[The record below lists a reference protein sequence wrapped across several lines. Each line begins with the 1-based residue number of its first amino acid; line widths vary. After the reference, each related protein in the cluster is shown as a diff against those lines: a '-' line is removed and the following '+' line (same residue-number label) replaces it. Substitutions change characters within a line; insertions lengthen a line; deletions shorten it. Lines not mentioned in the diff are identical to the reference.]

1 MPPKRRGEIEVTTE
15 ERVNS
20 SPPTCF
26 QSSSPSSCEPALG
39 PQINLTRQKSY
50 SFEESSF
57 HQLQPI
63 CNSDSSSQLSA
74 LPFSHRINLST
85 SIPGPSIG
93 AMPMEEDICLDAAG
107 LSTQTPSGSQI
118 EYATP
123 NRELPYL
130 ILCDAERRKEY
141 LSLCVPLYQ
150 AAIKGDWKVAKDVI
164 DKYPGIVR
172 VAITRKWETALHI
185 AAAAKRTAFVKELV
199 ERMNEEDL
207 ALKNKDDNTAI
218 CFAAASGIVE
228 IAKVMVGKNRN
239 LPMIQGNKGMR
250 PIYMAALFGHRNMV
264 SYLYPVTNFGSL
276 AREEQISL
284 FLGTISADLYDLALK
299 ILEEDRSL
307 AYARDTNGE
316 TALHVLARKPST
328 IANKSDLGI
337 WKRSINSCFEWI
349 YHKDQMQTLAH
360 QLVEKLWE
368 YVLQLQDWE
377 ISKLIK
383 TPSKLLF
390 DAAELG
396 NEAIFN
402 LIYEIGAIKDL
413 IAAYK
418 DKNNNDNNNILHLAG
433 NLAPLSRRQIVSG
446 AALQMQRELLW
457 FQAVEKIVPPSYIKM
472 KNSKNQTPKELFAEE
487 HKKLL
492 KEGEKWMK
500 STATSCMLVA
510 TLIATVVFAAV
521 ITVPGG
527 ENNATGVPIFLK
539 EKWFLIFVI
548 SHAIALFSSSASII
562 MFLSILT
569 SRYAESDFLISL
581 PTRLMFG
588 ISTLFISIATMVLA
602 YTGAIFLIYDHK
614 HIWVPILIVFLA
626 CATVTLFAWQHFHL
640 WADTIRSTYW
650 SRFLFRPLKHRL
662 YN

>member
-130 ILCDAERRKEY
+130 ILCD
-141 LSLCVPLYQ
+141 
-150 AAIKGDWKVAKDVI
+150 
-164 DKYPGIVR
+164 GIVR

>member
-15 ERVNS
+15 EMVNS

-50 SFEESSF
+50 SFEGSSF

-63 CNSDSSSQLSA
+63 CNSNSRNQLSA
-74 LPFSHRINLST
+74 LPSSNRINIST

-93 AMPMEEDICLDAAG
+93 AMPMEEDICLDAEG

-118 EYATP
+118 ECATP

-130 ILCDAERRKEY
+130 ILCDEERRKEY

-150 AAIKGDWKVAKDVI
+150 AAIKGDWEVAKDVI
-164 DKYPGIVR
+164 EKYPVIVR

-185 AAAAKRTAFVKELV
+185 AAAEKRTAFVKELIKH
-199 ERMNEEDL
+199 MNEEDL

-228 IAKVMVGKNRN
+228 IAEVMVEKNNN
-239 LPMIQGNKGMR
+239 LPMIRGFK
-250 PIYMAALFGHRNMV
+250 
-264 SYLYPVTNFGSL
+264 
-276 AREEQISL
+276 
-284 FLGTISADLYDLALK
+284 
-299 ILEEDRSL
+299 
-307 AYARDTNGE
+307 
-316 TALHVLARKPST
+316 
-328 IANKSDLGI
+328 
-337 WKRSINSCFEWI
+337 WI
-349 YHKDQMQTLAH
+349 YYKDLMQTLAH
-360 QLVEKLWE
+360 QLVEKFWE
-368 YVLQLQDWE
+368 HVLQLQDWE
-377 ISKLIK
+377 ISKLTK
-383 TPSKLLF
+383 TPSELLF

-396 NEAIFN
+396 NVEFLIILIRAYPDLIWKVDQNNRSLFHTAVLYRQEAIFN

-418 DKNNNDNNNILHLAG
+418 DKNNTDNNNILHLAG
-433 NLAPLSRRQIVSG
+433 ILAPLSRRQIVLG

-457 FQAVEKIVPPSYIKM
+457 FQAVEKIVPPSYIKT
-472 KNSKNQTPKELFAEE
+472 KNSKNQTPKELFSEE

-527 ENNATGVPIFLK
+527 ENNDTGVPICLR
-539 EKWFLIFVI
+539 EKWFFIFVI
-548 SHAIALFSSSASII
+548 SDAIALFSSSASII

-569 SRYAESDFLISL
+569 SRYAENDFLISL

-614 HIWVPILIVFLA
+614 HVWVPILIEFLA

-640 WADTIRSTYW
+640 WADTVRSTYW
-650 SRFLFRPLKHRL
+650 SRFLFRPFKHRL
-662 YN
+662 

>member
-1 MPPKRRGEIEVTTE
+1 MPPKRRGEIEVTTK

-20 SPPTCF
+20 SPPTYF
-26 QSSSPSSCEPALG
+26 QSPSPSSCEPALG
-39 PQINLTRQKSY
+39 LQINLTRQKSY
-50 SFEESSF
+50 SFDEGSSF
-57 HQLQPI
+57 HQLPI
-63 CNSDSSSQLSA
+63 CNSNSSNQLSA
-74 LPFSHRINLST
+74 LPFSHRIDLST

-118 EYATP
+118 ECATP
-123 NRELPYL
+123 NRELPDP
-130 ILCDAERRKEY
+130 ILCDEKRRELY

-150 AAIKGDWKVAKDVI
+150 AAIKGDWKVAKGVI
-164 DKYPGIVR
+164 DQYPDIVR
-172 VAITRKWETALHI
+172 VAITRKGETALNI

-199 ERMNEEDL
+199 KHMKKEDL

-228 IAKVMVGKNRN
+228 IAKIMVEENED
-239 LPMIQGNKGMR
+239 LPMIK
-250 PIYMAALFGHRNMV
+250 
-264 SYLYPVTNFGSL
+264 
-276 AREEQISL
+276 
-284 FLGTISADLYDLALK
+284 DLALQ
-299 ILEEDRSL
+299 ILEVDKSL
-307 AYARDTNGE
+307 AYAQDKNGE

-349 YHKDQMQTLAH
+349 YHKDLMQTLAH
-360 QLVEKLWE
+360 QLVKKLWE
-368 YVLQLQDWE
+368 HVLHLQDRE

-396 NEAIFN
+396 NVEFLIILIRAYPDLIWKVDQNNRSLFHIAVLYRQEAIFN

-472 KNSKNQTPKELFAEE
+472 RNSKNQTPKELFAEE

-527 ENNATGVPIFLK
+527 ENNNTGVPIFLR
-539 EKWFLIFVI
+539 EKWFFIFLI
-548 SHAIALFSSSASII
+548 SDAIALFSSSASII

-569 SRYAESDFLISL
+569 SRYAENDFLISL

-602 YTGAIFLIYDHK
+602 YTGAIFLIHDHK
-614 HIWVPILIVFLA
+614 YVWVPTLIVFLA

-640 WADTIRSTYW
+640 WVDTIRSTYW
-650 SRFLFRPLKHRL
+650 SRFLFRPFKHRL

>member
-1 MPPKRRGEIEVTTE
+1 MPPKRRGEIEVTTK

-20 SPPTCF
+20 SPPTYF
-26 QSSSPSSCEPALG
+26 QSPSPSSCEPALG
-39 PQINLTRQKSY
+39 LQINLTRQKSY
-50 SFEESSF
+50 SFDEGSSF
-57 HQLQPI
+57 HQLPI
-63 CNSDSSSQLSA
+63 CNSNSSNQLSA
-74 LPFSHRINLST
+74 LPFSHRIDLST

-118 EYATP
+118 ECATP
-123 NRELPYL
+123 NRELPDP
-130 ILCDAERRKEY
+130 ILCDEKRRELY

-150 AAIKGDWKVAKDVI
+150 AAIKGDWKVAKGVI
-164 DKYPGIVR
+164 DQYPDIVR
-172 VAITRKWETALHI
+172 VAITRKGETALNI

-199 ERMNEEDL
+199 KHMKKEDL

-228 IAKVMVGKNRN
+228 IAKIMVEENED
-239 LPMIQGNKGMR
+239 LPMIKGNKGMR
-250 PIYMAALFGHRNMV
+250 PIHMAALFGHRNMV
-264 SYLYPVTNFGSL
+264 KYLYSVTNFGSL

-284 FLGTISADLYDLALK
+284 FLGTISADLYDLALQ
-299 ILEEDRSL
+299 ILEVDKSL
-307 AYARDTNGE
+307 AYAQDKNGE

-349 YHKDQMQTLAH
+349 YHKDLMQTLAH
-360 QLVEKLWE
+360 QLVKKLWE
-368 YVLQLQDWE
+368 HVLHLQDRE

-396 NEAIFN
+396 NVEFLIILIRAYPDLIWKVDQNNRSLFHIAVLYRQEAIFN

-472 KNSKNQTPKELFAEE
+472 RNSKNQTPKELFAEE

-527 ENNATGVPIFLK
+527 ENNNT
-539 EKWFLIFVI
+539 EN
-548 SHAIALFSSSASII
+548 
-562 MFLSILT
+562 
-569 SRYAESDFLISL
+569 DFLISL

-602 YTGAIFLIYDHK
+602 YTGAIFLIHDHK
-614 HIWVPILIVFLA
+614 YVWVPTLIVFLA

-640 WADTIRSTYW
+640 WVDTIRSTYW
-650 SRFLFRPLKHRL
+650 SRFLFRPFKHRL

>member
-239 LPMIQGNKGMR
+239 LPMIQ
-250 PIYMAALFGHRNMV
+250 
-264 SYLYPVTNFGSL
+264 
-276 AREEQISL
+276 
-284 FLGTISADLYDLALK
+284 DLALK

>member
-63 CNSDSSSQLSA
+63 CNSNSSNQLSA
-74 LPFSHRINLST
+74 LPFSHRINLSA
-85 SIPGPSIG
+85 SIPGPSTE

-118 EYATP
+118 ECATP

-199 ERMNEEDL
+199 ERMNDVDL
-207 ALKNKDDNTAI
+207 ALKNKDGNTAI

-228 IAKVMVGKNRN
+228 IAMIMVEKNKN

-284 FLGTISADLYDLALK
+284 FLGTISADLY
-299 ILEEDRSL
+299 
-307 AYARDTNGE
+307 G
-316 TALHVLARKPST
+316 
-328 IANKSDLGI
+328 
-337 WKRSINSCFEWI
+337 FEWI
-349 YHKDQMQTLAH
+349 YHKDLMQTLAH

-368 YVLQLQDWE
+368 HVLQLQDWE

-396 NEAIFN
+396 NVEFLIILIRAYPDLIWKVDQNNRSLFHTAVLYRQEAIFN
-402 LIYEIGAIKDL
+402 LIYEVGAIKDL

-472 KNSKNQTPKELFAEE
+472 KNSKNQTPKELFSEE
-487 HKKLL
+487 HRKLL

-527 ENNATGVPIFLK
+527 ENNNTGVPIFLR

-548 SHAIALFSSSASII
+548 SDAIALFSSSASII

-569 SRYAESDFLISL
+569 SRYAENDFLISL

-602 YTGAIFLIYDHK
+602 YTGAIFLIHDHK
-614 HIWVPILIVFLA
+614 YVWVPILIVFLA
-626 CATVTLFAWQHFHL
+626 CATVSLFAWQHFHL

-650 SRFLFRPLKHRL
+650 SRFLFRPFKHRL

>member
-1 MPPKRRGEIEVTTE
+1 
-15 ERVNS
+15 
-20 SPPTCF
+20 
-26 QSSSPSSCEPALG
+26 
-39 PQINLTRQKSY
+39 
-50 SFEESSF
+50 
-57 HQLQPI
+57 
-63 CNSDSSSQLSA
+63 
-74 LPFSHRINLST
+74 
-85 SIPGPSIG
+85 
-93 AMPMEEDICLDAAG
+93 MPMEEDICLDAEG

-118 EYATP
+118 ECATP

-130 ILCDAERRKEY
+130 ILCDEERRKEY

-150 AAIKGDWKVAKDVI
+150 AAIKGDWEVAKDVI
-164 DKYPGIVR
+164 EKYPVIVR

-185 AAAAKRTAFVKELV
+185 AAAEKRTAFVKELIKH
-199 ERMNEEDL
+199 MNEEDL

-228 IAKVMVGKNRN
+228 IAEVMVEKNNN
-239 LPMIQGNKGMR
+239 LPMIRGNKGMR

-284 FLGTISADLYDLALK
+284 FLATISADLYGFK
-299 ILEEDRSL
+299 
-307 AYARDTNGE
+307 
-316 TALHVLARKPST
+316 
-328 IANKSDLGI
+328 
-337 WKRSINSCFEWI
+337 WI
-349 YHKDQMQTLAH
+349 YYKDLMQTLAH
-360 QLVEKLWE
+360 QLVEKFWE
-368 YVLQLQDWE
+368 HVLQLQDWE
-377 ISKLIK
+377 ISKLTK
-383 TPSKLLF
+383 TPSELLF

-396 NEAIFN
+396 NVEFLIILIRAYPDLIWKVDQNNRSLFHTAVLYRQEAIFN

-418 DKNNNDNNNILHLAG
+418 DKNNTDNNNILHLAG
-433 NLAPLSRRQIVSG
+433 ILAPLSRRQIVLG

-457 FQAVEKIVPPSYIKM
+457 FQAVEKIVPPSYIKT
-472 KNSKNQTPKELFAEE
+472 KNSKNQTPKELFSEE

-527 ENNATGVPIFLK
+527 ENNDTGVPICLR
-539 EKWFLIFVI
+539 EKWFFIFVI
-548 SHAIALFSSSASII
+548 SDAIALFSSSASII

-569 SRYAESDFLISL
+569 SRYAENDFLISL

-614 HIWVPILIVFLA
+614 HVWVPILIEFLA

-640 WADTIRSTYW
+640 WADTVRSTYW
-650 SRFLFRPLKHRL
+650 SRFLFRPFKHRL
-662 YN
+662 

>member
-1 MPPKRRGEIEVTTE
+1 
-15 ERVNS
+15 
-20 SPPTCF
+20 
-26 QSSSPSSCEPALG
+26 
-39 PQINLTRQKSY
+39 
-50 SFEESSF
+50 
-57 HQLQPI
+57 
-63 CNSDSSSQLSA
+63 
-74 LPFSHRINLST
+74 
-85 SIPGPSIG
+85 
-93 AMPMEEDICLDAAG
+93 MPMEEDICLDAAG

-118 EYATP
+118 ECATP

-228 IAKVMVGKNRN
+228 IAMIMVEKNKN
-239 LPMIQGNKGMR
+239 LPMIQ
-250 PIYMAALFGHRNMV
+250 
-264 SYLYPVTNFGSL
+264 
-276 AREEQISL
+276 
-284 FLGTISADLYDLALK
+284 DLALK
-299 ILEEDRSL
+299 ILKEDRSL

-328 IANKSDLGI
+328 IANKSYLGI

-349 YHKDQMQTLAH
+349 YHKDLMQTLAH

-368 YVLQLQDWE
+368 HVLQLQDWE

-396 NEAIFN
+396 NVEFLIILIRAYPDLIWKVDQNNRSLFHSAVLYRQEAIFN

-492 KEGEKWMK
+492 KGEKWMK

-527 ENNATGVPIFLK
+527 ENNNT
-539 EKWFLIFVI
+539 EN
-548 SHAIALFSSSASII
+548 
-562 MFLSILT
+562 
-569 SRYAESDFLISL
+569 DFLISL

-602 YTGAIFLIYDHK
+602 YTGAIFLIHDHK
-614 HIWVPILIVFLA
+614 YVWVPILIVFLA

-650 SRFLFRPLKHRL
+650 SRFLFRPFKHRL

>member
-1 MPPKRRGEIEVTTE
+1 MPPKRRGEIEVTTK

-20 SPPTCF
+20 SPPTYF

-50 SFEESSF
+50 SFDEGSSF
-57 HQLQPI
+57 HQLPI
-63 CNSDSSSQLSA
+63 CNSNSSNQLSA
-74 LPFSHRINLST
+74 LPFSHRIDLST

-118 EYATP
+118 ECATP
-123 NRELPYL
+123 NRELPDP
-130 ILCDAERRKEY
+130 ILCDEKRRELY

-150 AAIKGDWKVAKDVI
+150 AAIKGDWKVAKGVI
-164 DKYPGIVR
+164 DQYPDIVR
-172 VAITRKWETALHI
+172 VAITRKGETALNI

-199 ERMNEEDL
+199 KHMKKEDL

-228 IAKVMVGKNRN
+228 IAKIMVEENED
-239 LPMIQGNKGMR
+239 LPMIK
-250 PIYMAALFGHRNMV
+250 
-264 SYLYPVTNFGSL
+264 
-276 AREEQISL
+276 
-284 FLGTISADLYDLALK
+284 DLALQ
-299 ILEEDRSL
+299 ILEVDKSL
-307 AYARDTNGE
+307 AYAQDKNGE

-337 WKRSINSCFEWI
+337 WKRNINSCFKWI
-349 YHKDQMQTLAH
+349 YHKDLMQTLAH
-360 QLVEKLWE
+360 QLVKKLWE
-368 YVLQLQDWE
+368 HVLHLQDRE

-396 NEAIFN
+396 NVEFLIILIRAYPDLIWKVDQNNRSLFHIAVLYRQEAIFN

-527 ENNATGVPIFLK
+527 ENNNT
-539 EKWFLIFVI
+539 EN
-548 SHAIALFSSSASII
+548 
-562 MFLSILT
+562 
-569 SRYAESDFLISL
+569 DFLISL

-602 YTGAIFLIYDHK
+602 YTGAIFLIHDHK
-614 HIWVPILIVFLA
+614 YVWVPTLIVFLA

-640 WADTIRSTYW
+640 WVDTIRSTYW
-650 SRFLFRPLKHRL
+650 SRFLFRPFKHRL

>member
-1 MPPKRRGEIEVTTE
+1 
-15 ERVNS
+15 
-20 SPPTCF
+20 
-26 QSSSPSSCEPALG
+26 
-39 PQINLTRQKSY
+39 
-50 SFEESSF
+50 
-57 HQLQPI
+57 
-63 CNSDSSSQLSA
+63 
-74 LPFSHRINLST
+74 
-85 SIPGPSIG
+85 
-93 AMPMEEDICLDAAG
+93 MPMEEDICLDAAG

-118 EYATP
+118 ECATP

-228 IAKVMVGKNRN
+228 IAMIMVEKNKN

-299 ILEEDRSL
+299 ILKEDRSL

-328 IANKSDLGI
+328 IANKSYLGI

-349 YHKDQMQTLAH
+349 YHKDLMQTLAH

-368 YVLQLQDWE
+368 HVLQLQDWE

-396 NEAIFN
+396 NVEFLIILIRAYPDLIWKVDQNNRSLFHSAVLYRQEAIFN

-492 KEGEKWMK
+492 KGEKWMK

-527 ENNATGVPIFLK
+527 ENNNT
-539 EKWFLIFVI
+539 EN
-548 SHAIALFSSSASII
+548 
-562 MFLSILT
+562 
-569 SRYAESDFLISL
+569 DFLISL

-602 YTGAIFLIYDHK
+602 YTGAIFLIHDHK
-614 HIWVPILIVFLA
+614 YVWVPILIVFLA

-650 SRFLFRPLKHRL
+650 SRFLFRPFKHRL

>member
-1 MPPKRRGEIEVTTE
+1 M
-15 ERVNS
+15 
-20 SPPTCF
+20 
-26 QSSSPSSCEPALG
+26 
-39 PQINLTRQKSY
+39 
-50 SFEESSF
+50 
-57 HQLQPI
+57 
-63 CNSDSSSQLSA
+63 
-74 LPFSHRINLST
+74 ST
-85 SIPGPSIG
+85 
-93 AMPMEEDICLDAAG
+93 EEDICLDAAG

-118 EYATP
+118 ECATP
-123 NRELPYL
+123 DIELPYL
-130 ILCDAERRKEY
+130 ILYDEERRKEY

-185 AAAAKRTAFVKELV
+185 AAAAKRTDFVKELV
-199 ERMNEEDL
+199 NCMEKEDL
-207 ALKNKDDNTAI
+207 ALKNRDDNTAI

-228 IAKVMVGKNRN
+228 IATIMVEKNEN

-250 PIYMAALFGHRNMV
+250 PIHMAALFGHRKMV
-264 SYLYPVTNFGSL
+264 SYLYRFTNFGSL
-276 AREEQISL
+276 DRGEQISL
-284 FLGTISADLYDLALK
+284 FLGTISADLYDLALEM
-299 ILEEDRSL
+299 LEEDRSL
-307 AYARDTNGE
+307 AYARDTNDD

-328 IANKSDLGI
+328 IANKRDLEI
-337 WKRSINSCFEWI
+337 WKRRINSCFEWI
-349 YHKDQMQTLAH
+349 YHKDLMQTFAH

-368 YVLQLQDWE
+368 HVLQLQDWQ
-377 ISKLIK
+377 ISELIK
-383 TPSKLLF
+383 KPSRLLF

-418 DKNNNDNNNILHLAG
+418 DNNNKDKNNNNILHLAG
-433 NLAPLSRRQIVSG
+433 NLAPLSRLQIVSG

-472 KNSKNQTPKELFAEE
+472 KNSKKQTPKELFAEE

-527 ENNATGVPIFLK
+527 ENNNT
-539 EKWFLIFVI
+539 EN
-548 SHAIALFSSSASII
+548 
-562 MFLSILT
+562 
-569 SRYAESDFLISL
+569 DFLISL

-602 YTGAIFLIYDHK
+602 YTGAIFLIHDHK
-614 HIWVPILIVFLA
+614 YVWVPTLIVFLA

-640 WADTIRSTYW
+640 WVDTIRSTYW
-650 SRFLFRPLKHRL
+650 SRFLFRPFKHRL

>member
-1 MPPKRRGEIEVTTE
+1 MPPKRRGEIEVTAK

-20 SPPTCF
+20 SPPTYF

-50 SFEESSF
+50 SFGEGSSF
-57 HQLQPI
+57 PQLQPK
-63 CNSDSSSQLSA
+63 CNSNSSNQLSA
-74 LPFSHRINLST
+74 SPFSHRIDLST

-93 AMPMEEDICLDAAG
+93 AMPTEEDTCLDAAG

-118 EYATP
+118 ECATP
-123 NRELPYL
+123 DIELPYL
-130 ILCDAERRKEY
+130 ILYDEERRKEY

-164 DKYPGIVR
+164 DKYPGIV
-172 VAITRKWETALHI
+172 
-185 AAAAKRTAFVKELV
+185 
-199 ERMNEEDL
+199 
-207 ALKNKDDNTAI
+207 
-218 CFAAASGIVE
+218 E
-228 IAKVMVGKNRN
+228 IAMIMVEKNEN

-250 PIYMAALFGHRNMV
+250 PIHMAALFGHRNMV
-264 SYLYPVTNFGSL
+264 SYLYPLTKFGSL
-276 AREEQISL
+276 DRGEQISL
-284 FLGTISADLYDLALK
+284 FLGTISADLYDLALEM
-299 ILEEDRSL
+299 LEEDRSL
-307 AYARDTNGE
+307 AYARDTNDD

-328 IANKSDLGI
+328 IANKRDLGI
-337 WKRSINSCFEWI
+337 WKRRINSCFEWI
-349 YHKDQMQTLAH
+349 YHKDLMQTFAY

-368 YVLQLQDWE
+368 HVLQLQDWK
-377 ISKLIK
+377 ISELIK
-383 TPSKLLF
+383 KPSRLLF

-396 NEAIFN
+396 NVEFLIILIRAYPDLIWKVDQNNRSLFHIAVLYRQEAIFN

-413 IAAYK
+413 IAAYKDNNNK

-433 NLAPLSRRQIVSG
+433 NLAPLSRLQIVSG

-472 KNSKNQTPKELFAEE
+472 KNSNNQTPKELFAKE

-527 ENNATGVPIFLK
+527 ENNNT
-539 EKWFLIFVI
+539 EN
-548 SHAIALFSSSASII
+548 
-562 MFLSILT
+562 
-569 SRYAESDFLISL
+569 DFLISL

-602 YTGAIFLIYDHK
+602 YTGAIFLIHDHK
-614 HIWVPILIVFLA
+614 YVWVPILIVFLA

-650 SRFLFRPLKHRL
+650 SRFLFRPFKHRL

>member
-1 MPPKRRGEIEVTTE
+1 MPPKRRGEIEVTTK

-20 SPPTCF
+20 SPPTYF

-50 SFEESSF
+50 SFDEGSSF
-57 HQLQPI
+57 HQLPI
-63 CNSDSSSQLSA
+63 CNSNSSNQLSA
-74 LPFSHRINLST
+74 LPFSHRIDLST

-118 EYATP
+118 ECATP
-123 NRELPYL
+123 NRELPDP
-130 ILCDAERRKEY
+130 ILCDEKRRELY

-150 AAIKGDWKVAKDVI
+150 AAIKGDWKVAKGVI
-164 DKYPGIVR
+164 DQYPDIVR
-172 VAITRKWETALHI
+172 VAITRKGETALNI

-199 ERMNEEDL
+199 KHMKKEDL

-228 IAKVMVGKNRN
+228 IAKIMVEENED
-239 LPMIQGNKGMR
+239 LPMIK
-250 PIYMAALFGHRNMV
+250 
-264 SYLYPVTNFGSL
+264 
-276 AREEQISL
+276 
-284 FLGTISADLYDLALK
+284 DLALQ
-299 ILEEDRSL
+299 ILEVDKSL
-307 AYARDTNGE
+307 AYAQDKNGE

-337 WKRSINSCFEWI
+337 WKRNINSCFKWI
-349 YHKDQMQTLAH
+349 YHKDLMQTLAH
-360 QLVEKLWE
+360 QLVKKLWE
-368 YVLQLQDWE
+368 HVLHLQDRE

-396 NEAIFN
+396 NVEFLIILIRAYPDLIWKVDQNNRSLFHIAVLYRQEAIFN

-527 ENNATGVPIFLK
+527 ENNNT
-539 EKWFLIFVI
+539 EN
-548 SHAIALFSSSASII
+548 
-562 MFLSILT
+562 
-569 SRYAESDFLISL
+569 DFLISL

-602 YTGAIFLIYDHK
+602 YTGAIFLIHDHK
-614 HIWVPILIVFLA
+614 YVWALA
-626 CATVTLFAWQHFHL
+626 VTRSSLSLLCRNMYAPLGLLKSEAKAMEVGVKFATEVRVWDVLFESDSLVLNNAIHGL
-640 WADTIRSTYW
+640 SEATPSV
-650 SRFLFRPLKHRL
+650 
-662 YN
+662 

>member
-26 QSSSPSSCEPALG
+26 QSSSPSSCEPSLG

-63 CNSDSSSQLSA
+63 CNSNSSSQLSA

-107 LSTQTPSGSQI
+107 LSTQTPS
-118 EYATP
+118 
-123 NRELPYL
+123 
-130 ILCDAERRKEY
+130 
-141 LSLCVPLYQ
+141 
-150 AAIKGDWKVAKDVI
+150 
-164 DKYPGIVR
+164 IVR

-328 IANKSDLGI
+328 IANKS
-337 WKRSINSCFEWI
+337 FEWI

-396 NEAIFN
+396 NVEFLIILIRAYPDLIWKVDQNNRSLFHTAVLYRQEAIFN

-650 SRFLFRPLKHRL
+650 SSIHVYYRL
-662 YN
+662 TK

>member
-1 MPPKRRGEIEVTTE
+1 MPPKRRGEIEVTAK

-20 SPPTCF
+20 SPPTYF

-50 SFEESSF
+50 SFGEGSSF
-57 HQLQPI
+57 PQLQPK
-63 CNSDSSSQLSA
+63 CNSNSSNQLSA
-74 LPFSHRINLST
+74 SPFSHRIDLST

-93 AMPMEEDICLDAAG
+93 AMPTEEDTCLDAAG

-118 EYATP
+118 ECATP
-123 NRELPYL
+123 DIELPYL
-130 ILCDAERRKEY
+130 ILYDEERRKEY

-185 AAAAKRTAFVKELV
+185 AAAAKRTDFVKELV
-199 ERMNEEDL
+199 NCMEKEDL
-207 ALKNKDDNTAI
+207 ALKNRDDNTAI

-228 IAKVMVGKNRN
+228 IAMIMVEKNEN

-250 PIYMAALFGHRNMV
+250 PIHMAALFGHRNMV
-264 SYLYPVTNFGSL
+264 SYLYPLTKFGSL
-276 AREEQISL
+276 DRGEQISL
-284 FLGTISADLYDLALK
+284 FLDLALEM
-299 ILEEDRSL
+299 LEEDRSL
-307 AYARDTNGE
+307 AYARDTNDD

-328 IANKSDLGI
+328 IANKRDLGI
-337 WKRSINSCFEWI
+337 WKRRINSCFEWI
-349 YHKDQMQTLAH
+349 YHKDLMQTFAY

-368 YVLQLQDWE
+368 HVLQLQDWK
-377 ISKLIK
+377 ISELIK
-383 TPSKLLF
+383 KPSRLLF

-396 NEAIFN
+396 NVEFLIILIRAYPDLIWKVDQNNRSLFHIAVLYRQEAIFN

-413 IAAYK
+413 IAAYKDNNNK

-433 NLAPLSRRQIVSG
+433 NLAPLSRLQIVSG

-472 KNSKNQTPKELFAEE
+472 KNSNNQTPKELFAKE

-527 ENNATGVPIFLK
+527 ENNNT
-539 EKWFLIFVI
+539 EN
-548 SHAIALFSSSASII
+548 
-562 MFLSILT
+562 
-569 SRYAESDFLISL
+569 DFLISL

-602 YTGAIFLIYDHK
+602 YTGAIFLIHDHK
-614 HIWVPILIVFLA
+614 YVWVPILIVFLA

-650 SRFLFRPLKHRL
+650 SRFLFRPFKHRL